1 MKEERSL
8 TYAKQSFK
16 RNIDKYSI
24 AESLLVAIYENGLR
38 IDELDSLKEYAIKLL
53 PNDEYIINLT
63 IDDYK
68 KECME

>member
-53 PNDEYIINLT
+53 PNDKYIINLT

-68 KECME
+68 KECM